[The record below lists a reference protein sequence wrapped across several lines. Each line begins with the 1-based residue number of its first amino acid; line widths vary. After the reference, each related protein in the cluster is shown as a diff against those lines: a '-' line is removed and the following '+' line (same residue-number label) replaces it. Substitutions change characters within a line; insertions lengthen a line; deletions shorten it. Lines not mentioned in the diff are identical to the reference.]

1 MPPKKVPFVFVR
13 KTPTAKASI
22 YDVGYEACGTD
33 GHNYIIIID
42 TKGFK
47 RWKKVISDITPHPL
61 KEEKLNVLDDEE
73 EEKPK
78 KPSKKKTDEEEEKPK
93 KPSKKKTDKEEK
105 PKKPSKK
112 KTDEEEKPK
121 KPSKKKTDEEEEKPK
136 KPSEKKVKSKDPTTE
151 LPNKKPLSAYNFYVK
166 EQTAKFEADKVTE
179 RKNKL
184 TLTEAA
190 VKWKELNE
198 KDKKYYRD
206 LADEDKD
213 RKSNLV

>member
-61 KEEKLNVLDDEE
+61 KEEKLNVLDDE
-73 EEKPK
+73 
-78 KPSKKKTDEEEEKPK
+78 
-93 KPSKKKTDKEEK
+93 
-105 PKKPSKK
+105 
-112 KTDEEEKPK
+112 EEEKPK